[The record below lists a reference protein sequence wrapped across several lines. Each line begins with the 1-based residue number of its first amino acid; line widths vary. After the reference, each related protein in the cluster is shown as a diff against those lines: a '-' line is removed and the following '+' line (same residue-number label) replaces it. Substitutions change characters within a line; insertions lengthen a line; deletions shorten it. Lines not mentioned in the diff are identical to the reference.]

1 MRLSLEIVDI
11 YLTIGRSTKLRFWW
25 QMPANRAAD
34 PFSLE
39 QFREYL
45 NILALQQVA
54 SRFQGKVDLSGVV
67 QETLWEAHQQL
78 QRGKTISPGGH
89 LPWLRRILI
98 NNFVDA
104 ARKMQTAKRNVNRE
118 VSFQQS
124 VEQSSLRLEAW
135 LACDMPPHGTVEQ
148 EEVVLK
154 LVAASVRCH
163 PTNEK
168 PSPYI
173 TGAIGR

>member
-1 MRLSLEIVDI
+1 
-11 YLTIGRSTKLRFWW
+11 
-25 QMPANRAAD
+25 
-34 PFSLE
+34 
-39 QFREYL
+39 
-45 NILALQQVA
+45 
-54 SRFQGKVDLSGVV
+54 
-67 QETLWEAHQQL
+67 
-78 QRGKTISPGGH
+78 
-89 LPWLRRILI
+89 
-98 NNFVDA
+98 
-104 ARKMQTAKRNVNRE
+104 MQTAKRNVNRE

-154 LVAASVRCH
+154 LVAALVRCH